1 MSRDLSTQS
10 KIHLAK
16 TVLAKMNIKK
26 AGKSFSL
33 QKEVYL
39 KLKVFNDFPDYWWAF
54 IAYSSAHDFSLV
66 TISVPTICHKIR

>member
-39 KLKVFNDFPDYWWAF
+39 KLKVFNDFPDYKAV
-54 IAYSSAHDFSLV
+54 SPNLPN
-66 TISVPTICHKIR
+66 SVAS